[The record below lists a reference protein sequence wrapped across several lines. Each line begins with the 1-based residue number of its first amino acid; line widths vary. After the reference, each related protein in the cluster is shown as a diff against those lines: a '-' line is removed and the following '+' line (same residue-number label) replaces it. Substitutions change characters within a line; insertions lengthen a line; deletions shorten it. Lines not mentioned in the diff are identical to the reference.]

1 MKDFFTPMKI
11 PQKWVCLLAMSFVFG
26 QQAFSSENYVTESI
40 AVSADIMQQKSK
52 TVVGTVTDNGE
63 PIIGASVVVKNAGK
77 GVITDMDGNFK
88 LDVPVGATIVISY
101 VGYDSKEIVYKGES
115 TLKVELSE
123 DVLQLQEVQVVAYGV
138 TKKVTVTGAISSV
151 GTEEILKSP
160 VSSIS
165 NALTGKLPGLSTVQ
179 QTGQPGADDAT
190 MYVRGVGSLTEGL
203 SSPLVLV
210 DGVERSFNQLDP
222 NEIEDISILKDAS
235 STAVFGVRGANG
247 VILVTTKRGQEGKP
261 KINVSTSYSLQM
273 PTRMPEFANSYEY
286 ASTYVNAQRR
296 DGIESNFAFT
306 DEAIEAYRTHS
317 NPLAYPDTDWVDM
330 LIKDVALQTQHNFSI
345 SGGTRGVRYFA
356 SLGVLT
362 QDGLFKSFEK
372 EYDGN
377 FKYNRY
383 NYRINLDLDL
393 TKTTSMRM
401 NLGGRVNDKRTP
413 NYEGSSDIGLLFRD
427 IYWAIPMS
435 GVGIMDGKWI
445 WPDTKEFSLPGT
457 VRDGLYPYYGKGY
470 NTSAGNILNFD
481 FMLEQKLNFITKGLK
496 AHVKASYNSGV
507 TLKKLRK
514 TSYPHYETIVNEDGT
529 VNLRKVGDQTN
540 LQYSES
546 TSRSRDW
553 YMEVAMNYKRDF
565 GDHHVSAL
573 AMYNQTMKYYPDSNP
588 DEFKSI
594 PRSYIGLVGR
604 ATYDWKTRYMVE
616 MNVGYNG
623 SENFAPGK
631 RFGAFPAGSIGY
643 ILSEE
648 AFMKQQKV
656 VDYLKFR
663 ASVGLVGNDN
673 LGNNRFLFLPDSY
686 DVNLSGVDGWNN
698 NKYGFNFGYN
708 SKALILGALEKRLG
722 NPNVTWETALKQNYG
737 LDVHFLKSRLKISLD
752 YFLEERKDILIN
764 RKTIPLL
771 TGLTSSI
778 LPAVNMGKVKNRGYE
793 VEVRWNDK
801 IGQVQYNVQANV
813 SYSKNKIIFQ
823 DEVEPNEPYMWR
835 TGNPVGALFGYV
847 ADGFYTEEDF
857 GENGKLV
864 AGLPDPGV
872 SVKPGDV
879 KYRDLNGDEEITSD
893 DQTIIGN
900 PTRPAYTFGLN
911 YGINYKGFFL
921 TMNWTGAA
929 QRSLLLDGAFREP
942 FGNGKIRGLM
952 QFHADTRWTPETAN
966 TATTPRFTETNAVYN
981 MRSSSLWVRDGSYLK
996 LKNVTIGYNF
1006 TDKKMLKKLGIQ
1018 QLGIKLTGYNLLTF
1032 DKFDIMDPE
1041 CNPNN
1046 ADSYPIIKIYNLG
1059 INLTF

>member
-1 MKDFFTPMKI
+1 MNKLTRLKRCKRCISTLMLM
-11 PQKWVCLLAMSFVFG
+11 CCSLLVWA
-26 QQAFSSENYVTESI
+26 QNTVT
-40 AVSADIMQQKSK
+40 
-52 TVVGTVTDNGE
+52 GTVLNE
-63 PIIGASVVVKNAGK
+63 SNLEVIGANVKEK
-77 GVITDMDGNFK
+77 GTANGAITDMNGVFH
-88 LDVPVGATIVISY
+88 
-101 VGYDSKEIVYKGES
+101 
-115 TLKVELSE
+115 LKVSNLQKA
-123 DVLQLQEVQVVAYGV
+123 VLQISFMGYEPQEVPLNGRKQLKIILKETANELQEVTVVAYG
-138 TKKVTVTGAISSV
+138 TQKKETLTGAISAVSNDALVRSPNASV
-151 GTEEILKSP
+151 ANTLAGQIT
-160 VSSIS
+160 
-165 NALTGKLPGLSTVQ
+165 GLSSVQ
-179 QTGQPGADDAT
+179 TSGQPGQEDPK
-190 MYVRGVGSLTEGL
+190 VFIRGVGSLTESA
-203 SSPLVLV
+203 SSPLILV
-210 DGVERSFNQLDP
+210 DGVERSFYQMDP
-222 NEIEDISILKDAS
+222 NEIESVTVLKDAS
-235 STAVFGVRGANG
+235 ATAVFGVRGANG
-247 VILVTTKRGQEGKP
+247 VILVTTRRGKEGKA
-261 KINVSTSYSLQM
+261 KISVNSSVGIQM
-273 PTRMPEFANSYEY
+273 PTRMLEMADSYTY
-286 ASTYVNAQRR
+286 ATLRNEIITNDKPNATENDLVFDNYAVERFRLNDDPIMYPSIDWRR
-296 DGIESNFAFT
+296 YLLNKTS
-306 DEAIEAYRTHS
+306 
-317 NPLAYPDTDWVDM
+317 V
-330 LIKDVALQTQHNFSI
+330 QTQHNLNI
-345 SGGTRGVRYFA
+345 SGGTKDIRYFI
-356 SLGVLT
+356 SLGFLY
-362 QDGLFKSFEK
+362 QNGLLKQFEGVG
-372 EYDGN
+372 YDN
-377 FKYNRY
+377 NYKYKRY
-383 NYRINLDLDL
+383 NYRANLDFDATKTTTLKIGIGGIVGNRNEPMINDATNSIWTLINQTTPFSSPGVIDGKLIVTPEERFDNKINLGNSALPKCYGTGYSTAINNTMNLDL
-393 TKTTSMRM
+393 
-401 NLGGRVNDKRTP
+401 
-413 NYEGSSDIGLLFRD
+413 LL
-427 IYWAIPMS
+427 
-435 GVGIMDGKWI
+435 
-445 WPDTKEFSLPGT
+445 
-457 VRDGLYPYYGKGY
+457 
-470 NTSAGNILNFD
+470 N
-481 FMLEQKLNFITKGLK
+481 QKLDFITKGLSAEIK
-496 AHVKASYNSGV
+496 GAYN
-507 TLKKLRK
+507 
-514 TSYPHYETIVNEDGT
+514 TSYGFTKKRKGQVEQFMPFYQSSLEDPSLGYDSPDFNKNIVYKIKGEN
-529 VNLRKVGDQTN
+529 KS
-540 LQYSES
+540 LQYDE
-546 TSRSRDW
+546 TSSRARDW
-553 YMEVAMNYKRDF
+553 YLEASLRYNRKF
-565 GDHHVSAL
+565 GSHNVGGL
-573 AMYNQTMKYYPDSNP
+573 FLYNQSKKYYPAQWVGVPSA
-588 DEFKSI
+588 
-594 PRSYIGLVGR
+594 YIGFVGR
-604 ATYDWKTRYMVE
+604 LTYDYKSRYMAEV
-616 MNVGYNG
+616 NFGYNG

-663 ASVGLVGNDN
+663 TSVGLVGNDN
-673 LGNNRFLFLPDSY
+673 LGNNRFLFLPNSY
-686 DVNLSGVDGWNN
+686 DVNLSGVDAWNN

-708 SKALILGALEKRLG
+708 SKALIQGALEKRLG

-778 LPAVNMGKVKNRGYE
+778 LPAVNMGKVKNHGYE
-793 VEVRWNDK
+793 VEVKWNDR
-801 IGQVQYNVQANV
+801 IGQVQYNIQANV

-952 QFHADTRWTPETAN
+952 QFHADTRWTPETAS